1 MVMFLKRYRYWI
13 IYRLKQKLYL
23 KKNMMKRLIFDEFYE
38 YINSNKS
45 FIVNYG
51 ERHHHGEL
59 IATEFNKPISAFNF
73 GRTLFY
79 HYHRFCP

>member
-1 MVMFLKRYRYWI
+1 MDNLSFEAETVLEEKHDEEINFWKI
-13 IYRLKQKLYL
+13 V
-23 KKNMMKRLIFDEFYE
+23 DEFYE